1 MKPINVLMYEDN
13 VPYSE
18 SFKLKAQQKRILV
31 EITNNVDNLLEALEA
46 NPRKHKFV
54 VLDARAYLHEGQTQ
68 GTESEANLHKIFKQ
82 IDRIAKAQDRVIP
95 YCVNTGFAEIKLQ
108 YNEVLE
114 CPIYEK
120 GQEDDLIEF
129 IWQTYNDT
137 DAAKL
142 RQDFPEP
149 FDFAD
154 SYFDDADLEVLSQL
168 LYKNAF
174 KSEKIAD
181 RIDNLTRLRRIV
193 EHTMDIIYHHH
204 LNQQSGIIRNRSSRA
219 SDITNYLKG
228 LGVVPPQI
236 SGSIFNI
243 LSTASSFGSHT
254 PEQAEQI
261 EDYPTSNSIVS
272 LTFGLFEIFIWAKKL
287 LN

>member
-1 MKPINVLMYEDN
+1 MKPINILMYEDN

-31 EITNNVDNLLEALEA
+31 DVTNNVDNLLEALEA
-46 NPRKHKFV
+46 SPRKHKFV
-54 VLDARAYLHEGQTQ
+54 VLDARAYLHEGQIQ

-82 IDRIAKAQDRVIP
+82 IDRIAKIQDRVIP

-120 GQEDDLIEF
+120 GQEEELIDF
-129 IWQTYNDT
+129 IWHTYNESGG
-137 DAAKL
+137 AKL

-154 SYFDDADLEVLSQL
+154 SYFDDADLEVLSKL
-168 LYKNAF
+168 LHNNAY
-174 KSEKIAD
+174 KSERIAD
-181 RIDNLTRLRRIV
+181 RIDNLTRLRRLV
-193 EHTMDIIYHHH
+193 EHTMDIVFNHH
-204 LNQQSGIIRNRSSRA
+204 LNQQPGVIRNRSSRA
-219 SDITNYLKG
+219 SDIINHLNG

-236 SGSIFNI
+236 FGSVVNI
-243 LSTASSFGSHT
+243 LKTASSFGSHT
-254 PEQAEQI
+254 PEQAEKIQ
-261 EDYPTSNSIVS
+261 DYPTSNSILS